1 MEEHCSTGTSTRTTA
16 TWCLSST
23 HARSRPATCNPAN
36 PGDGRRDVPGLR
48 DHARR
53 GPAPD
58 VQGARASCVPGN
70 PTRIKKKA
78 PPYQF
83 VALKHRLRTWPRGG
97 EDDGGR

>member
-1 MEEHCSTGTSTRTTA
+1 MEWRNTVVLEHINARQQRGAYPRPTRDR
-16 TWCLSST
+16 LL
-23 HARSRPATCNPAN
+23 ATCNPSN
-36 PGDGRRDVPGLR
+36 PPMLR

-83 VALKHRLRTWPRGG
+83 VALKHRLRTCRPRGG